1 LQDPPTVQF
10 IKSREPDLHSFRIV
24 SYAPRPFG
32 ANYDELDFPNVSIAR
47 GLQSVNGYDALRLL
61 RPTAIAGDIGWD
73 GIIGTAAVF
82 AAPHQGLNLLN
93 VKYLLHERVRPDHPE
108 FTTGIEG
115 VRFDNDLLS
124 LDLAKG
130 SHEEAVANGTQATEL
145 LVVST
150 MANAVH
156 IPDEAPVAR
165 IRLHTT
171 DGRVIERELRAGRD
185 TAEWAYERAEVRA
198 EIKHRRPTVA
208 ESLPS
213 DGFPANRYL
222 ARFPFDRAAIE
233 RIEFDY
239 LLPDAA
245 LVILRA
251 SFFDAATGLSS
262 LLSPVDFQAERW
274 RKLAQFGEVEV
285 YENQRLLPRAWFV
298 RRAAVEL
305 SEDVLQTIK
314 TGQMKDGSAFDPA
327 ETVLF
332 EKEDFGNRQ
341 VTLPQIGEP
350 TNAEV
355 KVTRYEPQQ
364 IELQTRNA
372 QPGFLVLS
380 EIYYRGWEA
389 WIDGRRAPVE
399 KVNYTLRGLSV
410 PAGEHR
416 IEFVFRAHSF
426 RNGAAYTLLGVLL
439 LLAFAGGGRFGG
451 GRVLS
456 RIESGLEG
464 LAARVSNEV
473 GPRLKRAVSQ
483 FLATVEPVLPALGK
497 SRLGLIAAVIGLVIY
512 GYVLVRHASYAVGG
526 SDSSG
531 YAGIARSLLK
541 GSIVQPVAG
550 LDELG
555 LPDNFARLFIPLG
568 YGPSPRPGTMS
579 PTYPIGLP
587 LHMAAGALIAGWDYG
602 PFLVSPAAAVVSLVL
617 IYLVGLELGLPRGFS
632 IAGAV
637 MLAASP
643 TLIFMALAPMSD
655 VTATCWS
662 LVAIWASLRSSSRDG
677 EGDGWGALAGAAF
690 GMAFLVRPSNI
701 LLLIPIL
708 FSLRLKPRTILFFLL
723 GGLPLAAVF
732 FAFNVTAYGH
742 PLQTGYGATAHFDL
756 MTTTGFTARFNH
768 YVYWLAMTMS
778 PLLLLGWL
786 GVAADGRVYWR
797 VRALLVAWFGAFLLF
812 YSCYDIYDD
821 WWYTRFLLPAFP
833 AMILGALL
841 TVRDVAGLFKRPIS
855 ERNRARLSW
864 VVLAILLAAVFGSAR
879 HYIKRFD
886 IFSVGAGE
894 SVHSAS
900 CRWADKIIP
909 SQALVVS
916 MEQSGALKFY
926 TRRPTLRWDLVTPDQ
941 WQLLKNRAAERGYE
955 WYALLQPH
963 EVEDAQ
969 KRLTGKWVQIGK
981 LRHMSLWRIETTSG
995 SP

>member
-1 LQDPPTVQF
+1 
-10 IKSREPDLHSFRIV
+10 
-24 SYAPRPFG
+24 
-32 ANYDELDFPNVSIAR
+32 
-47 GLQSVNGYDALRLL
+47 
-61 RPTAIAGDIGWD
+61 
-73 GIIGTAAVF
+73 
-82 AAPHQGLNLLN
+82 
-93 VKYLLHERVRPDHPE
+93 
-108 FTTGIEG
+108 
-115 VRFDNDLLS
+115 
-124 LDLAKG
+124 
-130 SHEEAVANGTQATEL
+130 
-145 LVVST
+145 
-150 MANAVH
+150 
-156 IPDEAPVAR
+156 
-165 IRLHTT
+165 
-171 DGRVIERELRAGRD
+171 
-185 TAEWAYERAEVRA
+185 
-198 EIKHRRPTVA
+198 
-208 ESLPS
+208 
-213 DGFPANRYL
+213 
-222 ARFPFDRAAIE
+222 
-233 RIEFDY
+233 
-239 LLPDAA
+239 
-245 LVILRA
+245 
-251 SFFDAATGLSS
+251 
-262 LLSPVDFQAERW
+262 
-274 RKLAQFGEVEV
+274 
-285 YENQRLLPRAWFV
+285 
-298 RRAAVEL
+298 
-305 SEDVLQTIK
+305 
-314 TGQMKDGSAFDPA
+314 
-327 ETVLF
+327 
-332 EKEDFGNRQ
+332 
-341 VTLPQIGEP
+341 
-350 TNAEV
+350 
-355 KVTRYEPQQ
+355 
-364 IELQTRNA
+364 
-372 QPGFLVLS
+372 
-380 EIYYRGWEA
+380 
-389 WIDGRRAPVE
+389 
-399 KVNYTLRGLSV
+399 
-410 PAGEHR
+410 
-416 IEFVFRAHSF
+416 
-426 RNGAAYTLLGVLL
+426 
-439 LLAFAGGGRFGG
+439 
-451 GRVLS
+451 
-456 RIESGLEG
+456 
-464 LAARVSNEV
+464 
-473 GPRLKRAVSQ
+473 
-483 FLATVEPVLPALGK
+483 
-497 SRLGLIAAVIGLVIY
+497 
-512 GYVLVRHASYAVGG
+512 
-526 SDSSG
+526 
-531 YAGIARSLLK
+531 
-541 GSIVQPVAG
+541 
-550 LDELG
+550 
-555 LPDNFARLFIPLG
+555 
-568 YGPSPRPGTMS
+568 MS